1 MTAVYRNSIRTK
13 KMIREAFAELVSEKQ
28 DITKITVKELVERA
42 DISKST
48 FYCHYQDVYAVI
60 EEFEQEILSLLEDTL
75 NNYMKEHK
83 EEFAPYVKRIIQH
96 LKENEGLYKKI
107 FASDLPSKF
116 IDRLKSICNERI
128 NKDIHFDALSSD
140 PDIRMAEIDF
150 LTSGITH
157 LFVDYFKGTIKLSLD
172 DIGEL
177 CNGLLL
183 KLANAKGGE
192 QKRPIA

>member
-48 FYCHYQDVYAVI
+48 FYCHYQDVYAVT

-83 EEFAPYVKRIIQH
+83 EEFAPYVKKIIQH

-128 NKDIHFDALSSD
+128 NKDIHFDTLSSD

-192 QKRPIA
+192 